1 MFGRNP
7 VPGDAFTGRE
17 TFMNRDNDPANFP
30 PTVAGG
36 AGVLAP
42 GAADNASTANEA
54 AGRTPSRFADLADL
68 VKLRLNFLVMVTT
81 AVGYAMAGPDW
92 SDWRRLL
99 HALVGTALTAAAAGA
114 LNQYVERRPDSLMNR
129 TKRRPLPAGRIHP
142 TEALTLGL
150 VAGTVGLLELYFF
163 VNGLTALLGAVTLGS
178 YVLVYTPLKRVTT
191 LNTIVGAI
199 PGALPPVMGV
209 AAVADQINYLAWALF
224 GILFFWQMPHFLAI
238 AILYREDYARGGFKM
253 LPCLDSNLRA
263 TSRQMVFYTLALIP
277 VTLVPTLLGATGAIY
292 FVAALVLGLAF
303 LGFAIIYVVTGQRV
317 DARRVFL
324 ASILYLPCLLAAM
337 MVDRVPVVKIES
349 AEATQA
355 AISH

>member
-1 MFGRNP
+1 MKP
-7 VPGDAFTGRE
+7 DT
-17 TFMNRDNDPANFP
+17 DPSDLP
-30 PTVAGG
+30 PAPAGG
-36 AGVLAP
+36 A
-42 GAADNASTANEA
+42 AALTADLPDPSPA
-54 AGRTPSRFADLADL
+54 AERTPSRFADLADL

-114 LNQYVERRPDSLMNR
+114 LNQYVERRPDGLMNR
-129 TKRRPLPAGRIHP
+129 TKRRPLPAGRIQP
-142 TEALTLGL
+142 TEALALGV
-150 VAGTVGLLELYFF
+150 VAGVVGLLELFFF
-163 VNGLTALLGAVTLGS
+163 VNELTAALGAITLGS
-178 YVLVYTPLKRVTT
+178 YVLIYTPLKRVTT

-209 AAVADQINYLAWALF
+209 AAVANDVTPLGWALF

-253 LPCLDSNLRA
+253 LPCVDANLTS

-277 VTLVPTLLGATGAIY
+277 VTLVPTLLGVTGVVY
-292 FVAALVLGLAF
+292 FVAALVLGSAF
-303 LGFAIIYVVTGQRV
+303 LGFAIMYVVTRLRA

-337 MVDRVPVVKIES
+337 MLDKVG
-349 AEATQA
+349 T
-355 AISH
+355 